1 MKRHPLGLMIA
12 IVLLQTACS
21 TQNKSSQKEHI
32 YSPHQVANVIA
43 PNPVSEPENLSNKKD
58 NPTIV
63 NAGEEKESH
72 NELSASASRQ
82 FDASFAKSRM
92 QATKSISNQ
101 EKTRQAPMA
110 MGQVMAYAPAP
121 ARTMDTYAMS
131 REERDQ
137 FAHFND
143 NPIKQ
148 VANDPVST
156 FSLDVDT
163 GSYALVRQF
172 LQQGRLP
179 ASDAVRIEELINY
192 FSYSYPKNKGQTP
205 FSTDTELSTAP
216 WQPEHYLLRIGVQ
229 AQDIQSAAMP
239 PANLVFLVDVSGSM
253 DEPNK
258 LPLVISS
265 LQMLTQQLRPQD
277 KVSLVVYAGRT
288 EVVLEPTA
296 GNHKVDIQAALA
308 RLQAGGSTAGASA
321 LSLAYKMARKGY
333 INNGINRI
341 LMATDGDFNVGVTDT
356 NQLKDMVKRE
366 RETGITLSTLGFGQG
381 NFNDEMMEQIA
392 DVGNGNYSYIDSLN
406 EARKVLVDELGSTF
420 NTVAKDVKV
429 QIEFN
434 PNLVS
439 EYRLLGYENRQ
450 LNREDF
456 NNDKVDAGDVGAGKS
471 VTAIY
476 EITPKTASPAMDALR
491 YQSGKLMAT
500 ANQIISK
507 PTNQEL
513 AFLKIRYKKPEGTQS
528 ILLTRPIA
536 NPSRITAFNNAS
548 DNQRFATAV
557 AGFGQLLR
565 QSTQMNNL
573 TYAQVAQIAQQA
585 KGNDPTGSKGEFVQL
600 VKNAEVLAGK
610 KEATLVHD

>member
-21 TQNKSSQKEHI
+21 TQNKSSQQEHI
-32 YSPHQVANVIA
+32 YSPHQVANVIT
-43 PNPVSEPENLSNKKD
+43 PSPVSEPEILSDKKD
-58 NPTIV
+58 NPAIV
-63 NAGEEKESH
+63 NTLEEKESRD
-72 NELSASASRQ
+72 ELAAGASSRA
-82 FDASFAKSRM
+82 DVSFAKSRL
-92 QATKSISNQ
+92 QAAKVISNQ
-101 EKTRQAPMA
+101 AMARQAPMA

-121 ARTMDTYAMS
+121 APTMDAYAMS

-179 ASDAVRIEELINY
+179 ANDAVRTEELINY

-229 AQDIQSAAMP
+229 AQDVQSAAMP

-296 GNHKVDIQAALA
+296 GNHKADIQAALA

-341 LMATDGDFNVGVTDT
+341 LLATDGDFNVGVTDT

-381 NFNDEMMEQIA
+381 NFNDAMMEQMA

-434 PNLVS
+434 PNVVA

-476 EITPKTASPAMDALR
+476 EITPKTATPAMDALR

-507 PTNQEL
+507 PTNHEL
-513 AFLKIRYKKPEGTQS
+513 AFLKIRYKKPEGTKS
-528 ILLTRPIA
+528 ILLTQPIA
-536 NPSRITAFNNAS
+536 NPNRITAFNNAS
-548 DNQRFATAV
+548 ENQRFATAV

-565 QSTQMNNL
+565 QSNQVNTL

-600 VKNAEVLAGK
+600 VKNAEALAGK
-610 KEATLVHD
+610 KEAVLIRD

>member
-12 IVLLQTACS
+12 IVLLQTACTS
-21 TQNKSSQKEHI
+21 PQEYTSSPTTTGSI
-32 YSPHQVANVIA
+32 TPSMAA
-43 PNPVSEPENLSNKKD
+43 PETLNDKKD
-58 NPTIV
+58 NLVTT
-63 NAGEEKESH
+63 NTLEEKESRD
-72 NELSASASRQ
+72 ELSAAGSSRV
-82 FDASFAKSRM
+82 DANYAKSRM
-92 QATKSISNQ
+92 QAQKVLYNQ
-101 EKTRQAPMA
+101 AVTRHASVAMEK
-110 MGQVMAYAPAP
+110 VMAYAPAP
-121 ARTMDTYAMS
+121 ASVMNAYAMP

-137 FAHFND
+137 FAHFTD

-179 ASDAVRIEELINY
+179 ASNAVRTEELINY
-192 FSYSYPKNKGQTP
+192 FSYNYPKKTTGNP

-288 EVVLEPTA
+288 EVVLEPTT
-296 GNHKVDIQAALA
+296 GNHKADIQAALA

-366 RETGITLSTLGFGQG
+366 RESGITLSTLGFGQG
-381 NFNDEMMEQIA
+381 NYNDAMMEQIA

-434 PNLVS
+434 PNVVS

-476 EITPKTASPAMDALR
+476 EITPKTATPAMDALR
-491 YQSGKLMAT
+491 YQSGKLMAES
-500 ANQIISK
+500 SK
-507 PTNQEL
+507 PSSNQEL

-528 ILLTRPIA
+528 ILITRPIA
-536 NPSRITAFNNAS
+536 NPSHITTFNNAS
-548 DNQRFATAV
+548 ENQRFATAV

-565 QSTQMNNL
+565 QSTQVNTL
-573 TYAQVAQIAQQA
+573 TYGQVAQIAQQA

-600 VKNAEVLAGK
+600 VKNAEALAGK
-610 KEATLVHD
+610 KEAVQLRD

>member
-1 MKRHPLGLMIA
+1 MKRHTLGLMIA
-12 IVLLQTACS
+12 IALLQAACS
-21 TQNKSSQKEHI
+21 SQQEHLSSSNSTSGVI
-32 YSPHQVANVIA
+32 TPSSVAPDVLID
-43 PNPVSEPENLSNKKD
+43 KKD
-58 NPTIV
+58 APSTA
-63 NAGEEKESH
+63 NAVDETSVED
-72 NELSASASRQ
+72 ELAAASNRV
-82 FDASFAKSRM
+82 DASYAQSRM
-92 QATKSISNQ
+92 KSEQALSQATS
-101 EKTRQAPMA
+101 RQAPTAMA
-110 MGQVMAYAPAP
+110 KIMAYAPAP
-121 ARTMDTYAMS
+121 APIINAYNMPQ
-131 REERDQ
+131 EERDQ
-137 FAHFND
+137 FTHFND
-143 NPIKQ
+143 NTIKQ

-179 ASDAVRIEELINY
+179 ASDAVRTEELINY
-192 FSYSYPKNKGQTP
+192 FSYNYPKRTGSNP
-205 FSTDTELSTAP
+205 FSTDTELSTSP

-239 PANLVFLVDVSGSM
+239 PANLVFLIDVSGSM
-253 DEPNK
+253 EEPNK

-288 EVVLEPTA
+288 EVVLEPTS
-296 GNHKVDIQAALA
+296 GDHKADIQAALG
-308 RLQAGGSTAGASA
+308 RLQAGGSTAGAAA

-333 INNGINRI
+333 IHNGINRI
-341 LMATDGDFNVGVTDT
+341 LLATDGDFNVGVTDT
-356 NQLKDMVKRE
+356 NQLKDMIKRE

-381 NFNDEMMEQIA
+381 NYNDAMMEQIA

-406 EARKVLVDELGSTF
+406 EARKVLVDELSSTF

-434 PNLVS
+434 PNVVS

-476 EITPKTASPAMDALR
+476 EITPKTATPTVDALR
-491 YQSGKLMAT
+491 YQDENLIAD
-500 ANQIISK
+500 ARQENYK
-507 PTNQEL
+507 PARNQEL

-528 ILLTRPIA
+528 ILITQPIYK
-536 NPSRITAFNNAS
+536 PYHITAFNRAS
-548 DNQRFATAV
+548 ENQRFATAV

-565 QSTQMNNL
+565 QSTLVNNL
-573 TYAQVAQIAQQA
+573 TYGQVAQIAQHA

-600 VKNAEVLAGK
+600 VKNAEILAGK
-610 KEATLVHD
+610 NEASIVRD

>member
-1 MKRHPLGLMIA
+1 MKRHHLGLMIA
-12 IVLLQTACS
+12 IAILQTACS
-21 TQNKSSQKEHI
+21 SQQEHT
-32 YSPHQVANVIA
+32 A
-43 PNPVSEPENLSNKKD
+43 PPVKPTSVTIPAPAPEVMADKKD
-58 NPTIV
+58 MPAIV
-63 NAGEEKESH
+63 NAMKENESH
-72 NELSASASRQ
+72 DDLSTAASTAG
-82 FDASFAKSRM
+82 AGLAKSRM
-92 QATKSISNQ
+92 KAEKMMSSQAF
-101 EKTRQAPMA
+101 TRQAPMA
-110 MGQVMAYAPAP
+110 TGQMMAIAPASAP
-121 ARTMDTYAMS
+121 MIDSYNMP

-148 VANDPVST
+148 VAADPVST

-192 FSYSYPKNKGQTP
+192 FSYSYPKATGEHP
-205 FSTDTELSTAP
+205 FATETELSTAP

-229 AQDIQSAAMP
+229 AQDVHVSAMP

-253 DEPNK
+253 AEPNK

-288 EVVLEPTA
+288 EVVLEPTT
-296 GNHKVDIQAALA
+296 GNKKADIQAALG

-321 LSLAYKMARKGY
+321 LDLAYKMARKGY
-333 INNGINRI
+333 VANGINRI
-341 LMATDGDFNVGVTDT
+341 LLATDGDFNVGVTDT
-356 NQLKDMVKRE
+356 NQIKDMVKRE
-366 RETGITLSTLGFGQG
+366 RESGITLSTLGFGQG
-381 NFNDEMMEQIA
+381 NFNDAMMEQIA

-406 EARKVLVDELGSTF
+406 EARKVLVDELSSTF

-434 PNLVS
+434 PNVVA
-439 EYRLLGYENRQ
+439 EYRLIGYENRQ

-476 EITPKTASPAMDALR
+476 EITPKSATPAVDPLR
-491 YQSGKLMAT
+491 YQTTQAT
-500 ANQIISK
+500 IDIKKANDSE
-507 PTNQEL
+507 EL
-513 AFLKIRYKKPEGTQS
+513 AFLKVRYKKTEGTKS
-528 ILLTRPIA
+528 ILLTQAIA
-536 NPSRITAFNNAS
+536 KPRVITPFNKS
-548 DNQRFATAV
+548 SETQRFATAV

-565 QSTQMNNL
+565 QSPQVSTL
-573 TYAQVAQIAQQA
+573 SYAQVVHIAQQA
-585 KGNDPTGSKGEFVQL
+585 KGDDSTGSKAEFIQL
-600 VKNAEVLAGK
+600 VKNAELLAGK
-610 KEATLVHD
+610 KETVAQE